1 MKKTK
6 IDYEDYAG
14 AIDVMENYL
23 DGALADF
30 ERGDVENTYLI
41 ECCINT
47 MKLIYGAFNP
57 WLLYGNVKDYEE
69 RFNNAKARQV
79 SKQ

>member
-1 MKKTK
+1 MKKR
-6 IDYEDYAG
+6 IELEDYAG

-30 ERGDVENTYLI
+30 ENGDVENTYLM

-47 MKLIYGAFNP
+47 IKLIYSLTEPF
-57 WLLYGNVKDYEE
+57 LLYGSVNDYEE
-69 RFNNAKARQV
+69 RLKDAKARQI
-79 SKQ
+79 SK